1 MSDPNPGTTR
11 LDRRF
16 LAVFV
21 ALGLSLAAGCT
32 VTVAP
37 VVAPDPESSCP
48 GGVPAWRLEIAD
60 QRADRNH
67 AANVEKTIRDSI
79 VRSMAG
85 CQWVTADAPTITIEV
100 HRFSV
105 RFEDSTWEAAI
116 EWGVIAR
123 DRDGRTLTEFAAES
137 LVSRP
142 NYRSSDNEKL
152 ALQQAMNEAMRRT
165 LIGLRAVPPSR

>member
-1 MSDPNPGTTR
+1 
-11 LDRRF
+11 
-16 LAVFV
+16 
-21 ALGLSLAAGCT
+21 
-32 VTVAP
+32 
-37 VVAPDPESSCP
+37 
-48 GGVPAWRLEIAD
+48 
-60 QRADRNH
+60 
-67 AANVEKTIRDSI
+67 
-79 VRSMAG
+79 
-85 CQWVTADAPTITIEV
+85 V